1 MARQQTEHLFQ
12 LIKSLSKAEKRN
24 FKLYATR
31 SRSKDEIKFI
41 QLFDVLDKLP
51 TYQEAVIFQKIADIK
66 KSQLSNIKAHLYR
79 QLLISLR
86 MNHSLSNRDIQIREQ
101 IDYARILYNKGLYQ
115 QSLKVLDKA
124 KSQACTLHKN
134 VIRLEIVEF
143 EKMIEGQYITR
154 SLSNRA
160 ESLNAEADDLI
171 LIIERTQELSSLV
184 LKLYDMYIK
193 AGLVKDEADYQNVKD
208 FFDNQLP
215 IHNPKDLSFYEKL
228 YFYIAYS
235 WYSHI
240 IQDFRMAYRYAQ
252 KWVDLFH
259 KEPLMLEQ
267 EPEWYLKGIHRLQE
281 ALFNLQ
287 HYAKFKENL
296 SLLKS
301 FSEQNQHMGRENM
314 ELLTFLYLST
324 ARMNLHFLE
333 GSFSKGLMII
343 PEILEQIEVY
353 QKQLDPYHVLVLYY
367 KIASLYFGSGDFKSA
382 IRFLQRII
390 NYRDTSLREDIHAFA
405 RVLHLIAH
413 YEAGN
418 EDILDYQI
426 RSVYRFLGKMNDLN
440 PVHLEIFKFLRNLSR
455 TNNIRSAF
463 TALHRSLLELR
474 EQAYIK
480 RPFLYF
486 DIISWLESKLE
497 ERSVQEVIQDKF
509 TRLKEQYPRRFQ

>member
-1 MARQQTEHLFQ
+1 
-12 LIKSLSKAEKRN
+12 
-24 FKLYATR
+24 TR
-31 SRSKDEIKFI
+31 AGGKEDSKFI

-51 TYQEAVIFQKIADIK
+51 HYQEEHIFQKIPEIK

-79 QLLISLR
+79 QLLVSLR
-86 MNHSLSNRDIQIREQ
+86 MNHSQSNRDIQMREQ

-124 KSQACTLHKN
+124 KSQALSLHKN

-160 ESLNAEADDLI
+160 DLLNAEADDLI
-171 LIIERTQELSSLV
+171 LIIERSQELSSLV

-193 AGLVKDEADYQNVKD
+193 VGLVKDERDYQNVKE
-208 FFDNQLP
+208 FFVSQLP
-215 IHNPKDLSFYEKL
+215 IDDPRDLSFYEKL
-228 YFYIAYS
+228 YYYIAYS
-235 WYSHI
+235 WFSHI
-240 IQDFRMAYRYAQ
+240 IQDFRIAYRYAR

-259 KEPLMLEQ
+259 QEPLMLEQ

-287 HYAKFKENL
+287 HYSRFKGNLVLLESFWAKI
-296 SLLKS
+296 
-301 FSEQNQHMGRENM
+301 QGQGRENM
-314 ELLTFLYLST
+314 ELLTFLYLTT
-324 ARMNLHFLE
+324 ARINLHFME
-333 GSFSKGLMII
+333 GSFSQGLALI
-343 PEILEQIEVY
+343 PEILEKLEVY
-353 QKQLDPYHVLVLYY
+353 DKQLDPYHVLVLYY
-367 KIASLYFGSGDFKSA
+367 KIASLYFGSGDFKSS
-382 IRFLQRII
+382 IRFLQKII
-390 NYRDTSLREDIHAFA
+390 NYKDTSLREDIHAFA

-426 RSVYRFLGKMNDLN
+426 RSVYHFLGKMNDLN

-455 TNNIRSAF
+455 TNDIRSAF
-463 TALHRSLLELR
+463 SDLRLTLLELR
-474 EQAYIK
+474 EEAYIK

-497 ERSVQEVIQDKF
+497 NRSVQEVIQDKF
-509 TRLKEQYPRRFQ
+509 KALQGQHPRRFS